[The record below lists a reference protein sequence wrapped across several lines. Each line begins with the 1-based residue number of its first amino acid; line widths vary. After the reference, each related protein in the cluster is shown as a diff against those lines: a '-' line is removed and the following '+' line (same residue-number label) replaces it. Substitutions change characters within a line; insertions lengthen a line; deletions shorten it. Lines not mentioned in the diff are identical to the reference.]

1 MVAPL
6 ASTLSCL
13 SVYGRSGV
21 GMRIFAM
28 MKTAFFER
36 RSIVFEEP
44 PGHVG
49 GRAAHDRYDD
59 IRKRRPRVI
68 EIVLGRPRRMVGMRV
83 IEPDQLAAQLQCPP
97 LGVAVVR
104 RAHEKAAPRTLF

>member
-1 MVAPL
+1 MSSSLIYTLTKLRSFPCSLYRWVLSPSCRRVRSASSSPMVAPV

-28 MKTAFFER
+28 MQSALFER
-36 RSIVFEEP
+36 RAIVFQEP
-44 PGHVG
+44 DGHVG

-59 IRKRRPRVI
+59 VCKR
-68 EIVLGRPRRMVGMRV
+68 
-83 IEPDQLAAQLQCPP
+83 
-97 LGVAVVR
+97 
-104 RAHEKAAPRTLF
+104 